1 MKNGEIIRL
10 RWSPRLKRTI
20 VLFLLVVFFIGTVIG
35 FAVGRV
41 SASNVQQES
50 DKPNIESISPQTTV
64 DPTVSIPDKIV
75 SAVHPVTEPT
85 EPPVQYYDVPLSED
99 LQDYI
104 RTLCEENDVPMS
116 LIIAMIEVES
126 SFRPNV
132 ISGTSD
138 YGLMQI
144 NKINHEWLTEE
155 YGITDF
161 LDPYQNVLCG
171 ITIIAGHLEKTD
183 GDIALAL
190 MRYNCGATG
199 ARRLWDKGIYSTSYT
214 EKILAAME
222 VYDEI

>member
-1 MKNGEIIRL
+1 
-10 RWSPRLKRTI
+10 
-20 VLFLLVVFFIGTVIG
+20 
-35 FAVGRV
+35 
-41 SASNVQQES
+41 
-50 DKPNIESISPQTTV
+50 
-64 DPTVSIPDKIV
+64 
-75 SAVHPVTEPT
+75 
-85 EPPVQYYDVPLSED
+85 
-99 LQDYI
+99 
-104 RTLCEENDVPMS
+104 MS

-161 LDPYQNVLCG
+161 LDPYQNVFCG

-199 ARRLWDKGIYSTSYT
+199 AKRLWDKGIYSTSYT